1 MAQPKCVFG
10 EFPWN
15 ADPLSR
21 VEGGGDYSE
30 IPVKKRLDYE
40 KSESDKWYCGW
51 CSFDEG
57 CKCAD
62 EDVTGC
68 LTCGVMLTPEEMEE
82 HLEDVK
88 QRAIEEENDAIQ
100 QAIED
105 ENNFINRRA
114 VQERQRDDQEN
125 NLL

>member
-1 MAQPKCVFG
+1 MCVFG
-10 EFPWN
+10 VFSCN
-15 ADPLSR
+15 QNPLRR

-30 IPVKKRLDYE
+30 IPVKERLDYE
-40 KSESDKWYCGW
+40 ESDFDKWYCGW
-51 CSFDEG
+51 CGLEED
-57 CKCAD
+57 CKCND

-68 LTCGVMLTPEEMEE
+68 LTHMVMLTPEEMEE

-88 QRAIEEENDAIQ
+88 QRAIEEENDANQ

-105 ENNFINRRA
+105 ENNFLNRRA
-114 VQERQRDDQEN
+114 EQERQRDYQEN

>member
-1 MAQPKCVFG
+1 MSQSNCVFG

-15 ADPLSR
+15 QNPSR
-21 VEGGGDYSE
+21 RVLGGGDCSK
-30 IPVKKRLDYE
+30 IPVKERLDYE
-40 KSESDKWYCGW
+40 ESDFDKWYCGW
-51 CSFDEG
+51 CGLEED
-57 CKCAD
+57 CKCND

-68 LTCGVMLTPEEMEE
+68 LTHMVMLTPEEMEE

-88 QRAIEEENDAIQ
+88 QRAIEEENDANQ

-105 ENNFINRRA
+105 ENNFLNRRA
-114 VQERQRDDQEN
+114 EQERQRDYQEN